1 MSHVTRRNRLPIVW
15 VVGLFLLLAGTI
27 ALAGDKSKTVFV
39 KVSNAR
45 VRSAPTVRSEVVG
58 VVAFGA
64 RMEALEHVDDWY
76 RVLLADGTKGFIYDE
91 LVSSKD
97 VGRLWVEDGAADVHR
112 SPSAYAPVV
121 GTLEVGAEVR
131 PVGKR
136 DDWYRVE
143 LEGGRAGWVH
153 EDALDDDPPGALYV
167 SSMSASVHAGP
178 SPMSAVVAE
187 LPAGTKLM
195 RVGQGFD
202 RPFLL
207 RSSSTTGR
215 QGSSTSARCA
225 TTEPEHLFVDVGE
238 AEIKSDPTEYG
249 ERQGRRTLGHR
260 AGGVRQGGRLLPRA
274 RARRDRWAG
283 STTTTS
289 SAWARSGPE
298 VVTAED
304 PLAPAQVQRRGRRP
318 PGRRHRARRVAVVV
332 RDWEVVVPS
341 APPAPV
347 PPL

>member
-167 SSMSASVHAGP
+167 RSMSASVHAGP

-195 RVGQGFD
+195 RVGKVDDFYQVKLDDGKTGFVYKRAVRD
-202 RPFLL
+202 D
-207 RSSSTTGR
+207 
-215 QGSSTSARCA
+215 
-225 TTEPEHLFVDVGE
+225 EPEHLFVDVGE

-249 ERQGRRTLGHR
+249 S
-260 AGGVRQGGRLLPRA
+260 VK
-274 RARRDRWAG
+274 
-283 STTTTS
+283 
-289 SAWARSGPE
+289 
-298 VVTAED
+298 
-304 PLAPAQVQRRGRRP
+304 
-318 PGRRHRARRVAVVV
+318 
-332 RDWEVVVPS
+332 VVVPS
-341 APPAPV
+341 GTELVAFDKVDDFYLVRAPDGTLGWIYDDNV
-347 PPL
+347 VRMGT

>member
-1 MSHVTRRNRLPIVW
+1 MSHVTRRNRLSIAW
-15 VVGLFLLLAGTI
+15 VVSLFLLFAGTI

-167 SSMSASVHAGP
+167 RSMSASVHAGP
-178 SPMSAVVAE
+178 SPMSAVVTE
-187 LPAGTKLM
+187 LPAGTKLL
-195 RVGQGFD
+195 RVGKVDDFYQVKLDDGKTGFVYKRAVRD
-202 RPFLL
+202 D
-207 RSSSTTGR
+207 
-215 QGSSTSARCA
+215 
-225 TTEPEHLFVDVGE
+225 EPEHLFVDVGE

-249 ERQGRRTLGHR
+249 S
-260 AGGVRQGGRLLPRA
+260 VK
-274 RARRDRWAG
+274 
-283 STTTTS
+283 
-289 SAWARSGPE
+289 
-298 VVTAED
+298 
-304 PLAPAQVQRRGRRP
+304 
-318 PGRRHRARRVAVVV
+318 
-332 RDWEVVVPS
+332 VVVPS
-341 APPAPV
+341 GTELVAFDKVEDFYLVRAPDGTLGWIYDDNV
-347 PPL
+347 VRMGT

>member
-167 SSMSASVHAGP
+167 RSMSASVHAGP
-178 SPMSAVVAE
+178 SPMSAVVVE
-187 LPAGTKLM
+187 LPAGTKLL
-195 RVGQGFD
+195 RVGKVDEFYQVKLDDGKTGFVYKRAVRD
-202 RPFLL
+202 D
-207 RSSSTTGR
+207 
-215 QGSSTSARCA
+215 
-225 TTEPEHLFVDVGE
+225 EPEHLFVDVGE

-249 ERQGRRTLGHR
+249 S
-260 AGGVRQGGRLLPRA
+260 VK
-274 RARRDRWAG
+274 
-283 STTTTS
+283 
-289 SAWARSGPE
+289 
-298 VVTAED
+298 
-304 PLAPAQVQRRGRRP
+304 
-318 PGRRHRARRVAVVV
+318 
-332 RDWEVVVPS
+332 VVVPS
-341 APPAPV
+341 GTELVAFDKVDDFYLVRAPDGTLGWIYDDNV
-347 PPL
+347 VRMGT